1 MVRRITY
8 ILILL
13 VTVCVMNSC
22 NDDSV
27 LEPSYTFNR
36 PCMDWGASKESVK
49 SYMDGF
55 ELQKETS
62 TELHYFGKETELTIS
77 YLFNNDELF
86 STVVMLDGHSDN
98 AELSSS
104 VFRGYNMVDGS
115 SDTFMNEKNETLGY
129 IRSISIDGIDYIMVS
144 WTAIKFSSTEHI

>member
-8 ILILL
+8 ILTLL

-77 YLFNNDELF
+77 YLFNNGELF
-86 STVVMLDGHSDN
+86 SAVVMLDGHSDN
-98 AELSSS
+98 VELSSS
-104 VFRGYNMVDGS
+104 VFRGYNMVDGL
-115 SDTFMNEKNETLGY
+115 SDTFMNENNETLGY
-129 IRSISIDGIDYIMVS
+129 TRTISIDGIDYIMVS
-144 WTAIKFSSTEHI
+144 WTAVRFSSTERI